1 MSSILPPPVTVHI
14 PVDEHHGIILTL
26 LYNPR
31 ERAKFA
37 DLDTPTGV
45 RVEEVTSAADVKEVC
60 GCTLAFTGRML
71 ADLRPDGIDSF
82 DRPEIYALL
91 AAHDL
96 ELPERKLRELE
107 RSGKLDNIP
116 RLPAAHEMNR
126 LSELIARENE
136 AMRLTPESMD
146 RVRIAGGRVLLA
158 RRMWYGMK
166 EAEDKLL
173 MKLLGREV
181 VVDEVDWQARTATVF
196 EPSLFDEGPRRM
208 TVPLDALA
216 LTHEMRL
223 AEQPGLYVP
232 PNVRFQ
238 KGDKVRVNA
247 TIGNNMAGFT
257 GMVMGYATRKDE
269 MRGATWDAPGYAV
282 RYDNQRYVDYFES
295 GQLDAVALESNDDAL
310 PTEAGGSKTKQ
321 A

>member
-1 MSSILPPPVTVHI
+1 
-14 PVDEHHGIILTL
+14 
-26 LYNPR
+26 
-31 ERAKFA
+31 
-37 DLDTPTGV
+37 
-45 RVEEVTSAADVKEVC
+45 
-60 GCTLAFTGRML
+60 
-71 ADLRPDGIDSF
+71 
-82 DRPEIYALL
+82 
-91 AAHDL
+91 
-96 ELPERKLRELE
+96 
-107 RSGKLDNIP
+107 
-116 RLPAAHEMNR
+116 MNR